1 MNKSPTNTQKNT
13 QKEKEQKT
21 IKKEKGFNNPQK
33 HSQKTKKNRTIVL
46 I

>member
-33 HSQKTKKNRTIVL
+33 HSQKQRKIEQLFLT
-46 I
+46 

>member
-21 IKKEKGFNNPQK
+21 IKKQKGFNNPQK
-33 HSQKTKKNRTIVL
+33 TLTKNKEK
-46 I
+46 